1 MRWLPFILLAYL
13 MLGLQIGLAGIAR
26 FGSGEINFVLIAAAF
41 IAINAQRT
49 AALPAC
55 FALGLLHDLVG
66 IGPIGTYALAY
77 SLVALTV
84 AGTDRA
90 LSVEHPFT
98 HVVVTFVGGVI
109 TGLTVWCVG
118 FGKYG
123 IHTPLGP
130 QLLTAVYTA
139 IVAWPSLWVLT
150 RMRRVFRFKT
160 SVGR

>member
-1 MRWLPFILLAYL
+1 MKISSVLLA
-13 MLGLQIGLAGIAR
+13 GAVASFVCIGAVLAQ
-26 FGSGEINFVLIAAAF
+26 GSGKSFSVETSSIGELLRDPQAK
-41 IAINAQRT
+41 AIFEKHFPQVVTDKRLANAQEQT
-49 AALPAC
+49 LPEIKVMA
-55 FALGLLHDLVG
+55 
-66 IGPIGTYALAY
+66 
-77 SLVALTV
+77 
-84 AGTDRA
+84 
-90 LSVEHPFT
+90 
-98 HVVVTFVGGVI
+98 GGVI